1 MKQIDAMLWVAAHD
15 LVTSYVAQIVPQNLL
30 GEQIDQ
36 CLDVHCHL
44 LLVVRFFKGAE
55 VDVRKRRLEELDV
68 EGVTIN
74 LN

>member
-1 MKQIDAMLWVAAHD
+1 MKQIDAMLWVATHD
-15 LVTSYVAQIVPQNLL
+15 LVTPYVAQIVPQNFLR
-30 GEQIDQ
+30 EQIDQ
-36 CLDVHCHL
+36 CLYVHCHL

-68 EGVTIN
+68 EGVTID

>member
-44 LLVVRFFKGAE
+44 LLVVRFFKGADQDE
-55 VDVRKRRLEELDV
+55 GEEQTPGDAGPAGL
-68 EGVTIN
+68 
-74 LN
+74 